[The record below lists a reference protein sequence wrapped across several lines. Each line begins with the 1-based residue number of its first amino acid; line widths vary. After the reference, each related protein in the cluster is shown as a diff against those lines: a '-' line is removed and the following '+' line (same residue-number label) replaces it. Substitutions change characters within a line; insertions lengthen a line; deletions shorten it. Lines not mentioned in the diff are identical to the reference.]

1 MDPVIDHSS
10 PVPLHAQ
17 VEAYLREL
25 IRQEEYRGGALL
37 PNELTLSKRF
47 GISRNTFR
55 TAMDRLV
62 LEGLV
67 VRKKGIG
74 SRVNTA
80 MLTTTLTEWD
90 SFSRE
95 MTTKGRVLRTIAKEI
110 SWISASEEVAAA
122 MDIQP
127 GTQLCC
133 LRRVKGVDGEPVVLF
148 LSYFHP
154 RVGIRTD
161 ETCDGRLY
169 DVLQQRYDSIPEIS
183 EEEIGALPAGNAFS
197 HPLRMPPE
205 VPVLFRKRRVLNAAG
220 KILELCYAYYRSDR
234 FCYTIRIHRG
244 KQP

>member
-1 MDPVIDHSS
+1 MTTIDHNS
-10 PVPLHAQ
+10 PVPLHMQ

-25 IRQEEYRGGALL
+25 IKREEYRGGALL
-37 PNELTLSKRF
+37 PNELDLSKQF

-55 TAMDRLV
+55 SAMDRLV

-80 MLTTTLTEWD
+80 MLSTTLTEWD

-95 MTTKGRVLRTIAKEI
+95 MTTKGNVMRTIAKEI
-110 SWISASEEVAAA
+110 RWVRASEEIAAA
-122 MDIQP
+122 LGVEP
-127 GTQLCC
+127 GAEVCRLE
-133 LRRVKGVDGEPVVLF
+133 RVRGVEGEPVVLF

-154 RVGIRTD
+154 RVGIQRS
-161 ETCDGRLY
+161 ETFDGRLY
-169 DVLQQRYDSIPEIS
+169 DILQQKYSSIPQIS
-183 EEEIGALPAGNAFS
+183 DEEIGALPCSGAFS
-197 HPLRMPPE
+197 QQLRMPLD

-234 FCYTIRIHRG
+234 FLYTIRIQRG
-244 KQP
+244 NQP